1 MFNFRLSLI
10 IIALIFPF
18 NANSI
23 FHKSLSPSD
32 TSCEELGDHVEGM
45 ELSNLFGASMEILKV
60 KNTKEVSRT
69 FEKLICQGN
78 AKLSN
83 GTEGVYEMELYKE
96 DGDIWYKV
104 SPKLDFD
111 FGYDTS
117 TDQEEIADLKLNY
130 EQQISD
136 LKLKYEQEIRELK
149 KELLEIKKLSVS
161 KLQCGS
167 YTFTS
172 LIGNCDKGYGEII
185 FNDNDKYIG
194 EILDGQGTGIGK
206 YVFEDGAYYVG
217 EFIDFDFNGQGTLIL
232 SNGTQLI
239 GYFEN
244 GSYQFGSQIDS
255 GGITISDSNIDGISC
270 GIIYFNG
277 GHYKGCFKN
286 GVWNDEKA
294 ELHAITGL
302 AYYGAFVDG
311 KLTDE
316 NAIIK
321 YFDSSIKQY
330 TGGVV
335 DFNLEGEGTRYFHN
349 GHYIKGVWTKNILL
363 DGEYNC
369 GINSIK
375 KINSIWQID
384 NLTEDEIQNGVMNEK
399 LQSICEKD

>member
-1 MFNFRLSLI
+1 MYKLLKFGHSWKQPLPIL
-10 IIALIFPF
+10 IALDAGSSGFKHWSSGKIICTNNLHPKKTSF
-18 NANSI
+18 SI
-23 FHKSLSPSD
+23 VISLHEEKSKY
-32 TSCEELGDHVEGM
+32 V
-45 ELSNLFGASMEILKV
+45 
-60 KNTKEVSRT
+60 
-69 FEKLICQGN
+69 
-78 AKLSN
+78 
-83 GTEGVYEMELYKE
+83 
-96 DGDIWYKV
+96 
-104 SPKLDFD
+104 
-111 FGYDTS
+111 
-117 TDQEEIADLKLNY
+117 
-130 EQQISD
+130 
-136 LKLKYEQEIRELK
+136 KLKYEQEIRELK

-335 DFNLEGEGTRYFHN
+335 DFNFEGWFPWIAT
-349 GHYIKGVWTKNILL
+349 ILFV
-363 DGEYNC
+363 
-369 GINSIK
+369 I
-375 KINSIWQID
+375 
-384 NLTEDEIQNGVMNEK
+384 
-399 LQSICEKD
+399 